1 MLRSQGD
8 RRFYTEVKEGAN
20 LHLDGGHGKSSQG
33 IFLLL
38 LLCGGGVWKNLEL
51 VFGKFE
57 ESF

>member
-38 LLCGGGVWKNLEL
+38 LLCGGKGGTEELGTRVWK
-51 VFGKFE
+51 V
-57 ESF
+57 